1 MAKLTT
7 RRRNALP
14 KSEFGLPGSR
24 RYPMPDKAHAVNA
37 KARAAQQVKVG
48 GLSKSSQAKINAKA
62 NSIIRRKK

>member
-24 RYPMPDKAHAVNA
+24 RYPMPDKVHAVNA
-37 KARAAQQVKVG
+37 KARAAQQVKAG
-48 GLSKSSQAKINAKA
+48 SLSKSSQAKINAKA

>member
-37 KARAAQQVKVG
+37 KARAAQQVKAG
-48 GLSKSSQAKINAKA
+48 SLPKSSQAKINAKA

>member
-48 GLSKSSQAKINAKA
+48 SLSKSSQAKINAKA